1 MPRSKR
7 AVGPSTSGRPVPSI
21 PLSSQPPAAAL
32 VDPADAPTHHW
43 EELAQRLGDFLTAW
57 ESVQQEKSSP
67 PSLKSFLPL
76 EPAALRRLVL
86 VELIKSDMEQRVK
99 IGPAGDGSPSPES
112 LKRLETYAAQFP
124 ELREASTGE
133 PPVDLIYEEYH
144 VRRAAGENV
153 SLKEYVQRFPKSQE
167 GLRKLLGAEG
177 VSVSSALFPVRK
189 IEQPKAGEKIDDFE
203 LLNELGKGAFAS
215 VFLARQVS
223 MQRLVALKISAEKG
237 SEPQTLAQ
245 LDHPHIVRVYDQR
258 IIPQRKTRLL
268 YMQYVPGGTLAEV
281 VSCVRRTPSGMRSG
295 GQLIIAV
302 DAAMSKSGQ
311 VVNEDAP
318 WRRKMSSLDWPQAVC
333 RIGTQLASALDY
345 AHKMGILH
353 RDVKPANVLLT
364 SEGMPKLA
372 DFNISFGSH
381 VAGTTP
387 AAYFGGSLAYM
398 SPEQLEACSPNHK
411 RKPAD
416 LDHRA
421 DLYSLGVVLWE
432 LLHGE
437 RPFHD
442 VSLDEGW
449 NETVEE
455 MIWQRREMRIA
466 QSPLATPTGE
476 VLRRLEKVLRKALAP
491 DPQDRYQS
499 GAEMAR
505 ELTLCLHRRSWELFH
520 DFGFS
525 WRGWARRRPLV
536 ALLPI
541 NLVPNVLAAAYNW
554 WFNYTTMIE
563 PGDEAIKTA
572 FWYLQFIVNGMA
584 FPLGVALGCAYSWPA
599 IWSVWKVARSR
610 SATPDELADARCRS
624 LRLGQVIALVGVSLW
639 LVSGIVFPI
648 AMHLLAGHLSA
659 ENYLQFFLSLAVCGL
674 IAAAFPYL
682 GTTWLALRVYYP
694 ALLSSSSPTDREV
707 RLLESVPGQA
717 GFYLAI
723 AAVVPMLAVLLV
735 ILGSSENHLASTLLI
750 IAGLI
755 GFLAAWFTYNQ
766 IRSDI
771 AALSV
776 ATRASDS
783 FGVGTET
790 DLGNSKFE

>member
-1 MPRSKR
+1 M
-7 AVGPSTSGRPVPSI
+7 SGVPSSAEI
-21 PLSSQPPAAAL
+21 
-32 VDPADAPTHHW
+32 ADAPTHHW
-43 EELAQRLGDFLTAW
+43 EELARRLEDFLTAW
-57 ESVQQEKSSP
+57 GKVEPSVSSP
-67 PSLKSFLPL
+67 PSIKNFLPA
-76 EPAALRRLVL
+76 EPLALRKLVL
-86 VELIKSDMEQRVK
+86 VELIKTDMEQRSK
-99 IGPAGDGSPSPES
+99 MGPADSSNPAPAS
-112 LKRLETYAAQFP
+112 LKRLENYAAQFP
-124 ELREASTGE
+124 ELREGATGE

-144 VRRAAGENV
+144 VRRVVGENV
-153 SLKEYVQRFPKSQE
+153 SLKDYVQRFPNSQE

-177 VSVSSALFPVRK
+177 VSISSALVPARR
-189 IEQPKAGEKIDDFE
+189 IEQPRPGEKIDDFE
-203 LLNELGKGAFAS
+203 LLSELGKGAFAS

-258 IIPQRKTRLL
+258 ILAERRTRLL

-281 VSCVRRTPSGMRSG
+281 VTCVIRTPSAMRCG
-295 GQLIIAV
+295 GQLIAAI

-311 VVNEDAP
+311 AVSEDAP
-318 WRRKMSSLDWPQAVC
+318 WRRRISNLAWPQVVC
-333 RIGTQLASALDY
+333 RIGMQLAGALDY

-353 RDVKPANVLLT
+353 RDIKPANVLLT

-381 VAGTTP
+381 VVGTTP

-449 NETVEE
+449 SETVEE
-455 MIWQRREMRIA
+455 MIWQRREQRIV
-466 QSPLATPTGE
+466 QSVLATSSGD
-476 VLRRLEKVLRKALAP
+476 VLLRLEKVVRKALNP
-491 DPQDRYQS
+491 DPKDRYQS

-525 WRGWARRRPLV
+525 WRGWARRRPLL
-536 ALLPI
+536 ALIPI
-541 NLVPNVLAAAYNW
+541 NLVPNALAGGYNW

-563 PGDEAIKTA
+563 HGDEAIQTA
-572 FWYLQFIVNGMA
+572 FWYLQFIVNGVA
-584 FPLGVALGCAYSWPA
+584 FPLGVALGCAYAWPA
-599 IWSVWKVARSR
+599 IWSVWKVARGR
-610 SATPDELADARCRS
+610 STTPDELADARCRS
-624 LRLGQVIALVGVSLW
+624 LRLGQVIALIGVSLW
-639 LVSGIVFPI
+639 LVSGIVFPV
-648 AMHLLAGHLSA
+648 AMHLMAGHLST
-659 ENYLQFFLSLAVCGL
+659 ENYLQFFLSLAACGL

-682 GTTWLALRVYYP
+682 GTTWLALRAYYP

-707 RLLESVPGQA
+707 RLLESVPNQA

-735 ILGSSENHLASTLLI
+735 IVGGLASRFASGLLI
-750 IAGLI
+750 VAGLA

-783 FGVGTET
+783 FGVGTESDFGMT
-790 DLGNSKFE
+790 KPE

>member
-1 MPRSKR
+1 M
-7 AVGPSTSGRPVPSI
+7 
-21 PLSSQPPAAAL
+21 SSAAEIS
-32 VDPADAPTHHW
+32 DAPTHHW
-43 EELAQRLGDFLTAW
+43 DELARRLDDFLTAW
-57 ESVQQEKSSP
+57 EQAEQEKGSP
-67 PSLKSFLPL
+67 PTIQSFLPA

-99 IGPAGDGSPSPES
+99 MGAADSVNPLTES
-112 LKRLETYAAQFP
+112 FKRLETYAAQFP

-144 VRRAAGENV
+144 LRRAAGENV
-153 SLKEYVQRFPKSQE
+153 SVKEYIQRFPKSQE

-177 VSVSSALFPVRK
+177 ISVSSALFPARRVV
-189 IEQPKAGEKIDDFE
+189 QPKAGEKIDDFE
-203 LLNELGKGAFAS
+203 LLSELGKGAFAS

-258 IIPQRKTRLL
+258 IIPEQKTRLL

-281 VSCVRRTPSGMRSG
+281 VACIRRTPAALRTG
-295 GQLIIAV
+295 GQLIATV
-302 DAAMSKSGQ
+302 DVAMSKSGQ
-311 VVNEDAP
+311 AVSEDAP
-318 WRRKMSSLDWPQAVC
+318 WRRRISNVAWPQVVC

-364 SEGMPKLA
+364 SDGMPKLA
-372 DFNISFGSH
+372 DFNISYGSH
-381 VAGTTP
+381 VVGTTP

-398 SPEQLEACSPNHK
+398 SPEQLEACNPLHK

-416 LDHRA
+416 LDNRA
-421 DLYSLGVVLWE
+421 DLYSLAVVLWE
-432 LLHGE
+432 LLHGD

-442 VSLDEGW
+442 VGLEEGW

-455 MIWQRREMRIA
+455 MIWQRREMQITE
-466 QSPLATPTGE
+466 SPLSTPAGE
-476 VLRRLEKVLRKALAP
+476 VLRRLEKVLRKALSP
-491 DPQDRYQS
+491 EPKDRYQS

-525 WRGWARRRPLV
+525 WRGWARRRPLL
-536 ALLPI
+536 ALIPI
-541 NLVPNVLAAAYNW
+541 NIVPNALAAAYNW

-563 PGDEAIKTA
+563 PGDEAIRAA
-572 FWYLQFIVNGMA
+572 FWYLQFIVNGVA
-584 FPLGVALGCAYSWPA
+584 FPLGVALGCAYAWPA
-599 IWSVWKVARSR
+599 IWSVWKVARGR

-639 LVSGIVFPI
+639 LVSGIVFPV

-659 ENYLQFFLSLAVCGL
+659 ENYLQFFLSLATCGL

-707 RLLESVPGQA
+707 RLLESVPNQA

-735 ILGSSENHLASTLLI
+735 IVGGLASRFASGLLI
-750 IAGLI
+750 VAGVV

-783 FGVGTET
+783 FGVGTES
-790 DLGNSKFE
+790 DLGMSKFE

>member
-1 MPRSKR
+1 MSSL
-7 AVGPSTSGRPVPSI
+7 PSATD
-21 PLSSQPPAAAL
+21 AL
-32 VDPADAPTHHW
+32 ADAHTHHW
-43 EELAQRLGDFLTAW
+43 DELARRLEDFLTAW
-57 ESVQQEKSSP
+57 EKVEPEKSSP
-67 PSLKSFLPL
+67 PTIRNFLPA
-76 EPAALRRLVL
+76 EPPPLRRLVL
-86 VELIKSDMEQRVK
+86 VELIKTDMEQRAK
-99 IGPAGDGSPSPES
+99 MAPADSSNSGPASR
-112 LKRLETYAAQFP
+112 KRLETYAAQFP
-124 ELREASTGE
+124 ELREGRTGE

-144 VRRAAGENV
+144 VRRAAGDNV
-153 SLKEYVQRFPKSQE
+153 SVKEYVQRFPNSQE

-177 VSVSSALFPVRK
+177 ISVSSALFPARRIV
-189 IEQPKAGEKIDDFE
+189 QPKAGEKIDDFE
-203 LLNELGKGAFAS
+203 LLSELGKGAFAS

-258 IIPQRKTRLL
+258 IIPERKTRLL
-268 YMQYVPGGTLAEV
+268 YMQYVPGGTLADV
-281 VSCVRRTPSGMRSG
+281 VTCVRRTPSAMRTG

-311 VVNEDAP
+311 AVSEDAP
-318 WRRKMSSLDWPQAVC
+318 WRRKMSMLAWPLVVC
-333 RIGTQLASALDY
+333 RLGTQLASALDY

-364 SEGMPKLA
+364 SEGLPKLA

-381 VAGTTP
+381 VVGTTP
-387 AAYFGGSLAYM
+387 AAYFGGSLTYM
-398 SPEQLEACSPNHK
+398 SPEQLEACSPLHK

-416 LDHRA
+416 LDNRA
-421 DLYSLGVVLWE
+421 DLYSLAVVLWE

-442 VSLDEGW
+442 VSLEEGW
-449 NETVEE
+449 NETVDE
-455 MIWQRREMRIA
+455 MILQRREMKIA
-466 QSPLATPTGE
+466 QSPLSTPPGE
-476 VLRRLEKVLRKALAP
+476 VLRRLEMVLRKALAS
-491 DPQDRYQS
+491 DPKGRYQS

-505 ELTLCLHRRSWELFH
+505 ELTLCLHGRSWELFH

-541 NLVPNVLAAAYNW
+541 SVVPNALAAAYNW
-554 WFNYTTMIE
+554 WFNFTTMIE
-563 PGDEAIKTA
+563 HGAGDIKDA
-572 FWYLQFIVNGMA
+572 FWYLQFIVNGVA
-584 FPLGVALGCAYSWPA
+584 FPLGVALGCAYAWPA
-599 IWSVWKVARSR
+599 IWSVWKVARGR
-610 SATPDELADARCRS
+610 SVTPDELADARCRS
-624 LRLGQVIALVGVSLW
+624 LRLGQVIALIGVSLW
-639 LVSGIVFPI
+639 LVSGIVFPVAI
-648 AMHLLAGHLSA
+648 HLMAGHLTA
-659 ENYLQFFLSLAVCGL
+659 ENYLQFFLSLTACGL

-707 RLLESVPGQA
+707 RLLESVPSQA

-735 ILGSSENHLASTLLI
+735 IVGGLASRFASGLLI
-750 IAGLI
+750 VAGLV

-783 FGVGTET
+783 FGLGTESEY
-790 DLGNSKFE
+790 GNSKFE

>member
-1 MPRSKR
+1 MSSR
-7 AVGPSTSGRPVPSI
+7 PSS
-21 PLSSQPPAAAL
+21 ADAL
-32 VDPADAPTHHW
+32 ADAPTHHW
-43 EELAQRLGDFLTAW
+43 EELARRLDDFLAAW
-57 ESVQQEKSSP
+57 EKVESPGGTPPAIKNYLPTEP
-67 PSLKSFLPL
+67 PS
-76 EPAALRRLVL
+76 LRRLVL
-86 VELIKSDMEQRVK
+86 VELIKTDMEKRVK
-99 IGPAGDGSPSPES
+99 VEAADTSIQPAVS

-124 ELREASTGE
+124 DLREPATGE

-144 VRRAAGENV
+144 VRRAAGESV
-153 SLKEYVQRFPKSQE
+153 SMQDYIQRFPKSQE

-177 VSVSSALFPVRK
+177 ASVSSALFPVRR
-189 IEQPKAGEKIDDFE
+189 IEQPRAGERIDDFE
-203 LLNELGKGAFAS
+203 LLSELGKGAFAS
-215 VFLARQVS
+215 VYLARQVS

-258 IIPQRKTRLL
+258 VIAERRTRLL
-268 YMQYVPGGTLAEV
+268 YMQYVPGGTLQEV
-281 VSCVRRTPSGMRSG
+281 VTGVRRTPSSMRSG
-295 GQLIIAV
+295 LQLISAV

-311 VVNEDAP
+311 AVSEDAP
-318 WRRKMSSLDWPQAVC
+318 WRRKIAPLPWPQVVC
-333 RIGTQLASALDY
+333 RIGVQLAGALDY
-345 AHKMGILH
+345 AHRMGILH

-364 SEGMPKLA
+364 SDGMPKLA

-398 SPEQLEACSPNHK
+398 SPEQLEACSPLHK
-411 RKPAD
+411 RKPGD
-416 LDHRA
+416 LDNRA
-421 DLYSLGVVLWE
+421 DLYSLAVLLWE

-437 RPFHD
+437 RPFKE
-442 VSLDEGW
+442 VGLEEGW

-455 MIWQRREMRIA
+455 MIWLRREMKIVS
-466 QSPLATPTGE
+466 SPTATPSGE

-491 DPQDRYQS
+491 DPKDRYQS
-499 GAEMAR
+499 GAEFAR

-520 DFGFS
+520 DFGMT
-525 WRGWARRRPLV
+525 WRGLARSRPLL
-536 ALLPI
+536 ALIPI
-541 NLVPNVLAAAYNW
+541 NLLPNALAAAYNW
-554 WFNYTTMIE
+554 WFNFSTMIQG
-563 PGDEAIKTA
+563 GDAAIKQA
-572 FWYLQFIVNGMA
+572 FWYLQYIINGIA
-584 FPLGVALGCAYSWPA
+584 FPLGVALGVAYAWSA
-599 IWSVWKVARSR
+599 IWAVWKVARGR
-610 SATPDELADARCRS
+610 PTTPEELADARCRA
-624 LRLGQVIALVGVSLW
+624 LRLGQVIALIGVAEW
-639 LVSGIVFPI
+639 LVSGIIFPV

-659 ENYLQFFLSLAVCGL
+659 QNYLQFFLSLAACGL

-694 ALLSSSSPTDREV
+694 ALLSSSTPTDREV
-707 RLLESVPGQA
+707 RLLESIPNQA

-723 AAVVPMLAVLLV
+723 AAVVPMLAALLV
-735 ILGSSENHLASTLLI
+735 IVGGVASQFASGLLI
-750 IAGLI
+750 VAGLV

-790 DLGNSKFE
+790 DVGM